1 VAAEQVVQV
10 VVGLKRKEEEEEEEE
25 VEEEEEE
32 ELGWERARRV
42 IVRCERVD
50 ASSP

>member
-10 VVGLKRKEEEEEEEE
+10 VVGLKRKEE
-25 VEEEEEE
+25 EEEEEE

>member
-25 VEEEEEE
+25 EEV

>member
-25 VEEEEEE
+25 EE

-42 IVRCERVD
+42 IVRCERVE

>member
-10 VVGLKRKEEEEEEEE
+10 VVGLKRKEEEE
-25 VEEEEEE
+25 EEEEEE

>member
-25 VEEEEEE
+25 EE
-32 ELGWERARRV
+32 ELVWERARRV